1 MSSTPS
7 SDGGYVC
14 GLPWHAAT
22 WQRLQPLLARG
33 THALV
38 LHGAAGI
45 GKKSLAIDVAR
56 SALCESRTDDG
67 RSCGCCPGCVLTAAG
82 NHPDLRIVV
91 PDAMAVWRGISAA
104 DEESAQGE
112 ASEGGEGDAPPEE
125 GAKRAKLSAQIR
137 IPQVRML
144 ADFVSTS
151 THRGGR
157 RVVVLAPAE
166 RLNNEAANALL
177 KMLEEPPPSSLFVLV
192 TDAIDDLLP
201 TVRSRCVLV
210 HVGAPTQAE
219 ALRWLRGQQVDRA
232 DERLAAAG
240 GAPIAALAMAQAEE
254 QEASQREL
262 LLDLLAQGAQL
273 TPAAIAGGVPKT
285 VAVAPALALMQRW
298 AWDLLACATLRSR
311 AAVRYNIGRA
321 AIVAQI
327 SQNAEAAAF
336 HRWNARLTSHRIA
349 QHHPL
354 NPRLAVEAALLDY
367 VSCFAPSGASAQP
380 FRQRR

>member
-1 MSSTPS
+1 MSNAAPAG
-7 SDGGYVC
+7 DGYVP
-14 GLPWHAAT
+14 GLPWHAAS
-22 WQRLQPLLARG
+22 WERLQPLLARG
-33 THALV
+33 THALL

-67 RSCGCCPGCVLTAAG
+67 RACGRCPGCMLTASG

-91 PDAMAVWRGISAA
+91 PDAMAAWRGVSAE
-104 DEESAQGE
+104 DDESAQGD
-112 ASEGGEGDAPPEE
+112 AGEGGDSEAVPEE
-125 GAKRAKLSAQIR
+125 GTKRTKLSAQLR
-137 IPQVRML
+137 ISQVRAL

-177 KMLEEPPPSSLFVLV
+177 KMLEEPPPASLFVLA

-210 HVGAPTQAE
+210 RVGTPTQAE
-219 ALRWLRGQQVDRA
+219 ALNWLRSQQVDRA
-232 DERLAAAG
+232 EEHLAAAG

-262 LLDLLAQGAQL
+262 LLDLLAQGARL
-273 TPAAIAGGVPKT
+273 TPAVIAGGVPKT
-285 VAVAPALALMQRW
+285 VTVAPALALMQRW
-298 AWDLLACATLRSR
+298 AWDLLACATLRTR
-311 AAVRYNIGRA
+311 AAVRYNPGRA
-321 AIVAQI
+321 AVVAQI
-327 SQNAEAAAF
+327 SQGAEVAAF
-336 HRWNARLTSHRIA
+336 YRWNARLTTHRIA

-380 FRQRR
+380 SRQRK